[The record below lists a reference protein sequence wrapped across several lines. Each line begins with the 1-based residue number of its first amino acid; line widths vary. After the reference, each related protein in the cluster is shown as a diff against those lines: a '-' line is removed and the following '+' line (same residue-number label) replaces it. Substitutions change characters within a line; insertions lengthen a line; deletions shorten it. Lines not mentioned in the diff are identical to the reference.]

1 MHQRIVPFCL
11 LLSIAFMGC
20 SGGSTKR
27 LVDHDD
33 EYHIL
38 KDDPH
43 DRVWAPRNEH
53 PPQPSMYSIHCLL
66 SDCRYTY
73 RLYDEWG
80 RPRRVFT
87 REQVDE
93 LAPVI
98 WEGFQTAKPFET
110 IEFSTSTV
118 DFGIV
123 RDDGDV
129 TSGWI
134 WKAGGRWHIGF
145 DTIYGH
151 PFKGQPDRPRADGGE
166 DPFVWEMWPL
176 HYRDQRYHVDRDGH
190 EQRNA
195 LEIAHLYPGAGIDDL
210 PDWRSEIPW
219 EGFEMQEPRSWNPSR
234 RDWTDR
240 YWDREKPSGE
250 E

>member
-1 MHQRIVPFCL
+1 M
-11 LLSIAFMGC
+11 
-20 SGGSTKR
+20 
-27 LVDHDD
+27 
-33 EYHIL
+33 
-38 KDDPH
+38 
-43 DRVWAPRNEH
+43 
-53 PPQPSMYSIHCLL
+53 
-66 SDCRYTY
+66 
-73 RLYDEWG
+73 
-80 RPRRVFT
+80 FT

-98 WEGFQTAKPFET
+98 WEGFQTAKAFET

-123 RDDGDV
+123 RGDGDV

-134 WKAGGRWHIGF
+134 WMAGGRWHIGF

-151 PFKGQPDRPRADGGE
+151 PFKGQPDRPRTDGGE

-176 HYRDQRYHVDRDGH
+176 HYRDQRYHVGRDGH
-190 EQRNA
+190 ELRNA
-195 LEIAHLYPGAGIDDL
+195 VEIAHLYPDAGIDDL
-210 PDWRSEIPW
+210 PDWRSKIP
-219 EGFEMQEPRSWNPSR
+219 EGDDPEQVQRSRIPSR